1 MSQKTVKKTVK
12 PRSPKPPAAQVDTAY
27 LVREDLDEQQERLRK
42 DEAAGANALK
52 TPAQPAA
59 AGQAPTAAASS
70 KPLAPLGALWPSSV
84 PPRGESEPSQGPAP
98 QKAPVTAT
106 LPKPAPATAAPLQQ
120 PPAQSEPPLS
130 PGTAA
135 AVAEAP
141 MLSAIPRVKVTF
153 VLPICDAK
161 RVSLSG
167 DFNGWSPDAT
177 SMKRYDDGHWET
189 TVELAPGR
197 YEYKFVRDG
206 EWMPDLLA
214 HENVLNRHGTLNSV
228 VEVRA

>member
-1 MSQKTVKKTVK
+1 MAKKNSKTERK
-12 PRSPKPPAAQVDTAY
+12 PLSPKPSAAQVDTAY

-59 AGQAPTAAASS
+59 AEQAPTAAASS
-70 KPLAPLGALWPSSV
+70 KSLAPLGALWPSSV

-98 QKAPVTAT
+98 QKAQVTAT
-106 LPKPAPATAAPLQQ
+106 LPKPAPATAAPLPQ
-120 PPAQSEPPLS
+120 PPAQSEPTQS
-130 PGTAA
+130 PWKAA

-141 MLSAIPRVKVTF
+141 MLSAVPRVKVTF

-167 DFNGWSPDAT
+167 EFNGWSPDAT
-177 SMKRYDDGHWET
+177 PMRRHSNGHW
-189 TVELAPGR
+189 
-197 YEYKFVRDG
+197 
-206 EWMPDLLA
+206 
-214 HENVLNRHGTLNSV
+214 
-228 VEVRA
+228 